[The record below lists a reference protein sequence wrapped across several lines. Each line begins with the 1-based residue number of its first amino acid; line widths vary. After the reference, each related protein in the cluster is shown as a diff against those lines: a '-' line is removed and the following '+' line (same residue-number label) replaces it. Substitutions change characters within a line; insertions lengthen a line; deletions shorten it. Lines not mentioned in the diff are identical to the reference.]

1 MKTLKNC
8 IIESLLDDEDEV
20 FDDAKECVISIIK
33 DFLKTNYMIDG
44 SYTIK
49 EKGNEFIVNVKGNV
63 VVKNENITTL
73 TNEFFE
79 FGEVSK
85 NFNCYYCRSLT
96 SLKGAPK
103 KVGEGFYCYGCNSLK
118 SLEGAPDEVG
128 EDFDCRDCGIKY
140 TEGDVKKYTKVFG
153 YILV

>member
-1 MKTLKNC
+1 MRSLNEC

-20 FDDAKECVISIIK
+20 FDGAKEGVISIIK
-33 DFLKTNYMIDG
+33 DFLETNYKIDG

-63 VVKNENITTL
+63 VVKNENITAL

-79 FGEVSK
+79 FGEVS
-85 NFNCYYCRSLT
+85 
-96 SLKGAPK
+96 G
-103 KVGEGFYCYGCNSLK
+103 
-118 SLEGAPDEVG
+118 
-128 EDFDCRDCGIKY
+128 DFDCRDCGIKY